1 MQMSVRKIKS
11 AFNGELEITYSRGRK
26 ILDGATVNLSYGSV
40 HRIWKSG
47 LRKVNL
53 DGVKRV
59 LLLGLGGGSVIDI
72 LRNQYEFAGH
82 ITAIE
87 LDPVMIR
94 VAKSEFGI
102 GNSSNQKIKMDNAF
116 DFIHRTRQRF
126 DLIITDVFIESKV
139 APEVFEPT
147 YWDDIMR
154 ILSEEGCLLMN
165 VSTSGGS
172 IRRCRQ
178 LMKNYDD
185 TFRFELINKAGGSN
199 TLLKAVLSK

>member
-1 MQMSVRKIKS
+1 MAVKNILSSI
-11 AFNGELEITYSRGRK
+11 NGPLEISTYRGKK

-40 HRIWKSG
+40 HWIWKAA
-47 LRKVNL
+47 LRKIDFEGVN
-53 DGVKRV
+53 RV

-72 LRNQYEFAGH
+72 LRNEYGFAGH

-102 GNSSNQKIKMDNAF
+102 GNSFNQKIKKDNAF
-116 DFIHRTRQRF
+116 DFIHKTRQRF

-147 YWDDIMR
+147 YWKDIIR

-172 IRRCRQ
+172 IRKCRQ
-178 LMKNYDD
+178 LMKKYDD
-185 TFRFELINKAGGSN
+185 RFRFELINKAGGSN
-199 TLLKAVLSK
+199 TLLKGILK